1 MLRNTTGRLYSVAGA
16 GALIAVAH
24 ITLALLGPVDS
35 HYSDRTI
42 KLIGAQFDSSELTA
56 PMPSAWAAGP
66 CRGCDLCGQGR
77 EYEHLLYPFGIRSNA
92 KGAKDHVNECWL
104 SNGSCDRWHP
114 IGCNPILAEAATDLT
129 TLWQRLAVGMPA
141 SDVAK
146 AIREW
151 PDVIELNSVR
161 EAIQVVGCDGQIIAH
176 LPIAGD
182 DTRTLEALLE

>member
-1 MLRNTTGRLYSVAGA
+1 MLSNTTGRLYSVVGA
-16 GALIAVAH
+16 GLVIAAFHVAH
-24 ITLALLGPVDS
+24 MLFGPIEFDE
-35 HYSDRTI
+35 SDRTI
-42 KLIGAQFDSSELTA
+42 RIMASQINELERTA
-56 PMPSAWAAGP
+56 PIPSAWVAGP
-66 CRGCDLCGQGR
+66 CRGCDACGQGR
-77 EYEHLLYPFGIRSNA
+77 KNEHQLYPFGIRSNA
-92 KGAKDHVNECWL
+92 EGAKDHVGECWR

-114 IGCNPILAEAATDLT
+114 IGCNPIIAEAAPDLSD
-129 TLWQRLAVGMPA
+129 LWHRLAIGMPA
-141 SDVAK
+141 ADVVK